1 METQLVK
8 WGNGQGIRISRKTMQ
23 EMGINLNDTLTLI
36 VEDGKLI
43 IEKTFR
49 HRSLEERA
57 AEYGGK
63 LGPYSEFDWGD
74 PARREVW

>member
-74 PARREVW
+74 PAGREVW

>member
-36 VEDGKLI
+36 VEDGKII

-49 HRSLEERA
+49 HRTLEERA

-63 LGPYSEFDWGD
+63 LGPYTSFDWGD
-74 PARREVW
+74 PSGREVW